1 MLKQTKYYDNNLISW
16 YMYINDGLIQPLR
29 WQKPVFE
36 VLHYALVGKVSN
48 IMIDA
53 PPQHGKTHLL
63 INAFTSY
70 YMITNPDDKVIATAY
85 SQQRATKYG
94 LMLRDIINRY
104 GENTMFK
111 PRLRQDQQSKT
122 NFMFEY
128 PHQGELLAVGAN
140 GSIMG
145 NPANYIVVD
154 DILKG
159 LKDANSKTMQ
169 ENIREWHIG
178 TLSRRLRKNDVGRDP
193 LFIVIAQRLG
203 LNDYQGILE
212 DMYTVME
219 GQEALKLLHT
229 GEKIPKDTFIK
240 LSFPALCENTETD
253 LLHRQVGEPLWPEH
267 KNREDLLNDKHMM
280 GEYRFKTI
288 MQGDPQEYTDYLFT
302 KDMFYDETGELNC
315 TIPYNEVP
323 SVPMIRFWDT
333 AATSKETQQGD
344 YFVGIMQGYDYW
356 KNETLYIFNMKRGKH
371 KALTVINTIKNSIIQ
386 AGRDKGTYIQQEP
399 GSMSVMF
406 LNLLQQELKNYNIM
420 YGVAESN
427 KLFSS
432 VELQTL
438 ASEGRL
444 KFVLYPNESTDWIH
458 TIIDE
463 LTHFDGTD
471 SNNNKH
477 DDIVDS
483 LSMGANY
490 FLQNRNL
497 YTPY

>member
-1 MLKQTKYYDNNLISW
+1 
-16 YMYINDGLIQPLR
+16 MYINDGLMKPLA
-29 WQKPVFE
+29 WQKPIFKI
-36 VLHYALVGKVSN
+36 LHYALAGRVSK

-53 PPQHGKTHLL
+53 PPQHGKTQLI
-63 INAFTSY
+63 INAFTSF
-70 YMITNPDDKVIATAY
+70 YMINNPDDKVIVTAY
-85 SQQRATKYG
+85 NQKRATKYG
-94 LMLRDIINRY
+94 LILRDIINRY

-111 PRLRQDQQSKT
+111 PRLRQDQHSKSE
-122 NFMFEY
+122 FMFDY

-145 NPANYIVVD
+145 NPANYIAVD
-154 DILKG
+154 DLLKG
-159 LKDANSKTMQ
+159 LKDASSKIMQ
-169 ENIREWHIG
+169 ENIRDWHIG
-178 TLSRRLRKNDVGRDP
+178 TLSRRLRKNDVGREP
-193 LFIVIAQRLG
+193 IFLIIAQRLNK
-203 LNDYQGILE
+203 LDYQGIIEEL
-212 DMYTVME
+212 YTVMD
-219 GQEALKLLHT
+219 GLEALEILDN
-229 GEKIPKDTFIK
+229 GGSIPKDTFVK
-240 LSFPALCENTETD
+240 MSFPALCENTETD
-253 LLHRQVGEPLWPEH
+253 LLHRPVGAPLWPAH

-280 GEYRFKTI
+280 GEYRFRTI
-288 MQGDPQEYTDYLFT
+288 MQGDPQEYTDYLFS

-333 AATSKETQQGD
+333 AATSKDTKTGD

-356 KNETLYIFNMKRGKH
+356 QTETLYLFNMKRGKH
-371 KALTVINTIKNSIIQ
+371 KALTVINTIKNSIIK

-406 LNLLQQELKNYNIM
+406 LQLLQQELKNYNIM

-438 ASEGRL
+438 ASEHRL
-444 KFVLYPNESTDWIH
+444 KFVTYPEESQEWIH
-458 TIIDE
+458 TVIDE
-463 LTHFDGTD
+463 LTHFDGEE